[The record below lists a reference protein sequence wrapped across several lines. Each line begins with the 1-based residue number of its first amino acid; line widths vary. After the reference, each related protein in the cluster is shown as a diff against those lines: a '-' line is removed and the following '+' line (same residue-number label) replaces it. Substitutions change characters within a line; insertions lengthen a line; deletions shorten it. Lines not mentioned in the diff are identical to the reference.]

1 VARKKNSEFL
11 ISWMTVTYRSVALAI
26 LAVAAAAALI
36 AYVVFPDTAPVRATV
51 RVTTNLLGR
60 LLEKTGLTSPVRR
73 LGAEGPQ
80 QAQFT
85 QIEGSVRVKKASSNN
100 WVQADYGLKLEKGDV
115 VQTSSEGLAK
125 IVFADQT
132 NYTIKQDSLIVV
144 EENSTNSQQQTQVA
158 VQVTTGTVDLA
169 TATYTQGSNSVVR
182 VAGASASIAPESSA
196 MVRNDP
202 KADQHEILMK
212 RGSGTVTRGTET
224 VALSNWE
231 KVSFQAGTGR
241 MNREKETGP
250 PTLIQPANMAPVY
263 VNPGNRYV
271 EFSWT
276 PVPNTR
282 GYRLRISRNPYFSST
297 VLDKVVP
304 DTQMKIPGLK
314 EGGYYWVITSLDN
327 SGRESVESERNQFTV
342 LGRNAES
349 TVLALDLEP
358 LVQHG
363 HIIEVKGR
371 TEPSA
376 RVMVNG
382 REAPMLNGD
391 GTFQFFTTPLPHGE
405 NIITVTAQNAKGA
418 VKTEQKK
425 VVID

>member
-1 VARKKNSEFL
+1 
-11 ISWMTVTYRSVALAI
+11 MTVTYRSVAMFIVAV
-26 LAVAAAAALI
+26 AVAAAVVL
-36 AYVVFPDTAPVRATV
+36 YFVFPDSPPVKMTSVAF
-51 RVTTNLLGR
+51 LK
-60 LLEKTGLTSPVRR
+60 LLEKTGLTSPVKTSS
-73 LGAEGPQ
+73 LEGSQ

-85 QIEGSVRVKKASSNN
+85 QIEGAVRVKKANSSA

-169 TATYTQGSNSVVR
+169 TATYIQGSRSEVR
-182 VAGASASIAPESSA
+182 VAGASAAIAPESSA
-196 MVRNDP
+196 MVHNDP
-202 KADQHEILMK
+202 KADQHEILLK
-212 RGSGTVTRGTET
+212 RGSGVVTRGTES

-231 KVSFQAGTGR
+231 KVSFAASSQR
-241 MNREKETGP
+241 MAKEKQIGP

-263 VNPGNRYV
+263 TNTGSKYV
-271 EFSWT
+271 DFSWT

-282 GYRLRISRNPYFSST
+282 GYRIRVSKNPYFSST
-297 VLDKVVP
+297 VLDKVVRNTALRVP
-304 DTQMKIPGLK
+304 NLK
-314 EGGYYWVITSLDN
+314 EGGYYWVITSLDT
-327 SGRESVESERNQFTV
+327 SGKESVESERNQFTV
-342 LGRNAES
+342 LARVAEN
-349 TVLALDLEP
+349 TTLMLDLQP
-358 LVQHG
+358 LIQHG

-371 TEPSA
+371 TELGA

-382 REAPMLNGD
+382 HEAMLEAD
-391 GTFQFFTTPLPHGE
+391 GRFGFFTPPLPKGE
-405 NIITVTAQNAKGA
+405 NVITVTAQNTKGA

-425 VVID
+425 VVIE